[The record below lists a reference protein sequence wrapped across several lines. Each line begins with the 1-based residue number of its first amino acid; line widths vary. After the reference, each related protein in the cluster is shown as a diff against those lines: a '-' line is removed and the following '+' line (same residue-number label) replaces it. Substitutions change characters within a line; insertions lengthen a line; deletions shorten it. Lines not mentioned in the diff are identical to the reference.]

1 MLLSIMAMVIHHSE
15 KRKREAPRER
25 IRYGPID
32 ERDKIWLEYLE
43 NKIWK
48 NDVTCVD
55 MLRLSKA
62 SFFHFCKLFRDRGL
76 LQDTIHMCVEQQ
88 DAMFWDTVGHYT
100 YVVLFFISMYCWIFM
115 YEHILFAV
123 FILYG
128 PICCC
133 NFIMDHCK
141 CWIFMYELIYYLLK
155 FCVTIL

>member
-1 MLLSIMAMVIHHSE
+1 MRAQFYGPATGSGRARAARKNTGLFLARPEPDPARRMPRSRLFIIPK
-15 KRKREAPRER
+15 KRKRQAPRER

-32 ERDKIWLEYLE
+32 ERDRIRLEYLE

-88 DAMFWDTVGHYT
+88 VAMFWDTVGHYT
-100 YVVLFFISMYCWIFM
+100 YVVLFFISMYC
-115 YEHILFAV
+115 
-123 FILYG
+123 
-128 PICCC
+128 
-133 NFIMDHCK
+133 
-141 CWIFMYELIYYLLK
+141 
-155 FCVTIL
+155 